1 MYIQCVHSNTYVT
14 STTKL
19 IGQCVCVCVC
29 ACILVCVYVY
39 SITLMSYHL
48 LIQNSSEDELKNQ
61 LAKAYE
67 DKNKSELT
75 SKVNTYT

>member
-1 MYIQCVHSNTYVT
+1 
-14 STTKL
+14 
-19 IGQCVCVCVC
+19 
-29 ACILVCVYVY
+29 
-39 SITLMSYHL
+39 MSYHL